1 MIKAVAKISTG
12 TNGHRYS
19 GKDAWVLVAA
29 ISRQGWGSRAEFIAR
44 YRYRALPGDQPV
56 WSGEVRLLDPPTV
69 GEYMRIETP
78 FGILDPIF
86 PLYSR
91 VFGMPKI
98 KPS

>member
-29 ISRQGWGSRAEFIAR
+29 ISR
-44 YRYRALPGDQPV
+44 
-56 WSGEVRLLDPPTV
+56 
-69 GEYMRIETP
+69 
-78 FGILDPIF
+78 
-86 PLYSR
+86 